1 MPYFRHNSASCSPIA
16 LISSKVTR
24 VAPSARLY
32 TSLRRSCVTLFMHA
46 APGEPVFRQILEQYH
61 GGVPAATAEQR
72 I

>member
-1 MPYFRHNSASCSPIA
+1 MPYFRHSSASCSPIA

-32 TSLRRSCVTLFMHA
+32 TSLRRTHVTLFMHA
-46 APGEPVFRQILEQYH
+46 APGEPVFRQVPEQYC
-61 GGVPAATAEQR
+61 GGAPDAATEQR